1 MSGRFLSCLKSVWHG
16 HGTCGSRG
24 PEKSKTTKTL
34 DYSLAPRHPLTSAV
48 RAVSPPDPVPTAA
61 HMLLRHHSVQRHRG
75 SLRLSLRPE
84 LTSLFSRD
92 HSIREDLWPR
102 LNALRKDGSAS
113 KLRVGGGAFSSPSCW
128 WSHWSG
134 LPCFLCIFWSSA
146 SEHWL
151 SAAVW
156 SNYSASISLQ
166 RCALAGISRVL
177 AAGAVCSQCAER
189 LCVEC
194 RYGVVAC
201 ASGAPRQLEVT
212 PS

>member
-1 MSGRFLSCLKSVWHG
+1 MI
-16 HGTCGSRG
+16 
-24 PEKSKTTKTL
+24 PETPSDL
-34 DYSLAPRHPLTSAV
+34 RRAPV
-48 RAVSPPDPVPTAA
+48 RAVHT
-61 HMLLRHHSVQRHRG
+61 HSTQQYYMECCSDTTVQRHRQ
-75 SLRLSLRPE
+75 PE
-84 LTSLFSRD
+84 TRAHLCLSRD

-128 WSHWSG
+128 SYWSG

-151 SAAVW
+151 STAVW

>member
-1 MSGRFLSCLKSVWHG
+1 MFSDTLARAWHLF
-16 HGTCGSRG
+16 TCGSRG

-48 RAVSPPDPVPTAA
+48 RAVHPAPSST
-61 HMLLRHHSVQRHRG
+61 MLLRHHSAEHEQ
-75 SLRLSLRPE
+75 PE
-84 LTSLFSRD
+84 TRAHLCLSRD

-128 WSHWSG
+128 SHWSG

-151 SAAVW
+151 STAVW

-194 RYGVVAC
+194 RYSVVAC